1 MEPCDGYPTSLLKL
15 RNSQEE
21 FENKFYAAGECDRNA
36 IVASYIA
43 EVSSSDD
50 PFIVTDLGTDLE
62 WINTSRPLV
71 SSDLRGRVV
80 VLDFFTFCCINCQHV
95 LPTVK
100 HLEQEFPVQSGLLVV
115 GIHSAKFDH
124 EKQLGNVSKALMRL
138 GITHPVVNDAHS
150 SLWKHL
156 RINCWPTLVVLG
168 PSGQALLFLVGEG
181 ATQLLLPFCRV
192 AMERFHPSPV
202 TTLPL
207 APGALPTGPLCFP
220 AKVCATEMRLII
232 ADTGHHRIVITN
244 HSGKV
249 LQVVGGYEPGYRDG
263 PLNGALF
270 SEPNGVQ
277 WRDPHF
283 ILVADT
289 GNHAIREV
297 DLENGT
303 VSTLAGTGKQGEDTE
318 GGCLGQQQELNSPWD
333 IYLVDNVLFIAMAG
347 SHQIWAFF
355 FRDEVLFG
363 KQAYSKGTCACIAGS
378 GAEGN
383 RNNSYPLRAT
393 FAQPSGLCF
402 QPPSSLHIADS
413 ESSSIRSLSLK
424 DGTVRNVVGGG
435 LDPTD
440 LFCFGD
446 TDGVALNAKLQHP
459 LGVAW
464 STLKGRLYVADSYNH
479 KVKEV
484 DVEKRLCN
492 TLVGGASVEDLPGV
506 HSQFARLSEPGGLCI
521 FGSKMYVADTN
532 NHCVKV
538 VDLDSGRVDVLAIVA
553 PQATDCDGVSEESVS
568 GGKCVSSVKLSPG
581 GQLCLRLDPPVGLA
595 VGAPN
600 RWRVHCSQQVWLQNP
615 LPAGTLEPATQA
627 TANLTLHEHS
637 VEQEVN
643 IQVTLQVYLCKGDV
657 CAPHSWSFCVALF
670 VDNEGPKSQEVF
682 FSKDMY
688 A

>member
-115 GIHSAKFDH
+115 GVHSAKFDH

-156 RINCWPTLVVLG
+156 RINCWPT
-168 PSGQALLFLVGEG
+168 
-181 ATQLLLPFCRV
+181 
-192 AMERFHPSPV
+192 
-202 TTLPL
+202 
-207 APGALPTGPLCFP
+207 
-220 AKVCATEMRLII
+220 
-232 ADTGHHRIVITN
+232 
-244 HSGKV
+244 
-249 LQVVGGYEPGYRDG
+249 
-263 PLNGALF
+263 
-270 SEPNGVQ
+270 EPNGVH

-297 DLENGT
+297 NLENGT

-318 GGCLGQQQELNSPWD
+318 GGRLGQQQELNSPWD
-333 IYLVDNVLFIAMAG
+333 ICLVDNVLFIAMAG

-363 KQAYSKGTCACIAGS
+363 KHKGTCVCIAGS

-424 DGTVRNVVGGG
+424 NGTVRNVVGGG

-506 HSQFARLSEPGGLCI
+506 HF
-521 FGSKMYVADTN
+521 
-532 NHCVKV
+532 
-538 VDLDSGRVDVLAIVA
+538 
-553 PQATDCDGVSEESVS
+553 
-568 GGKCVSSVKLSPG
+568 
-581 GQLCLRLDPPVGLA
+581 PV
-595 VGAPN
+595 
-600 RWRVHCSQQVWLQNP
+600 
-615 LPAGTLEPATQA
+615 
-627 TANLTLHEHS
+627 
-637 VEQEVN
+637 
-643 IQVTLQVYLCKGDV
+643 CK
-657 CAPHSWSFCVALF
+657 A
-670 VDNEGPKSQEVF
+670 Q
-682 FSKDMY
+682 
-688 A
+688 

>member
-21 FENKFYAAGECDRNA
+21 FENKFYAAGGCDRNA
-36 IVASYIA
+36 VVASYIA

-50 PFIVTDLGTDLE
+50 PFTVTDLGTDLE

-71 SSDLRGRVV
+71 SYDLRGRVV

-100 HLEQEFPVQSGLLVV
+100 LLEQEFPVQSGLLVV
-115 GIHSAKFDH
+115 GVHSAKFDH

-150 SLWKHL
+150 SLWKRL

-181 ATQLLLPFCRV
+181 ATQLLLPFCRM
-192 AMERFHPSPV
+192 AMEHFHPSPV
-202 TTLPL
+202 TSLPL

-220 AKVCATEMRLII
+220 AKVCATETRLII
-232 ADTGHHRIVITN
+232 ADTGHHRIVITS
-244 HSGKV
+244 HSGTV
-249 LQVVGGYEPGYRDG
+249 LQAVGGYEPGYRDG
-263 PLNGALF
+263 PLNGTLF
-270 SEPNGVQ
+270 SEPNGVH

-289 GNHAIREV
+289 GNHAVREI

-303 VSTLAGTGKQGEDTE
+303 VSTLAGTGKQGQDTE
-318 GGCLGQQQELNSPWD
+318 GGRLGQQQELNSPWD
-333 IYLVDNVLFIAMAG
+333 VCLVDNVLFIAMAG

-355 FRDEVLFG
+355 FGDEVLFG
-363 KQAYSKGTCACIAGS
+363 KQTYSKGTCACIAGS

-424 DGTVRNVVGGG
+424 DGTVKNIVGGG
-435 LDPTD
+435 LDPT
-440 LFCFGD
+440 
-446 TDGVALNAKLQHP
+446 
-459 LGVAW
+459 
-464 STLKGRLYVADSYNH
+464 
-479 KVKEV
+479 
-484 DVEKRLCN
+484 
-492 TLVGGASVEDLPGV
+492 
-506 HSQFARLSEPGGLCI
+506 
-521 FGSKMYVADTN
+521 
-532 NHCVKV
+532 V
-538 VDLDSGRVDVLAIVA
+538 VDLDSGHVDVLAIVA
-553 PQATDCDGVSEESVS
+553 PQATDCDGVNEESVS
-568 GGKCVSSVKLSPG
+568 EGKCVSRVKLSPG
-581 GQLCLRLDPPVGLA
+581 GHLCLRFDPPVGLA

-600 RWRVHCSQQVWLQNP
+600 RWKVHCSHQVWTQNP

-627 TANLTLHEHS
+627 TANLTLHEHC
-637 VEQEVN
+637 VEQELN
-643 IQVTLQVYLCKGDV
+643 IQVTVQVYVCKGDV
-657 CAPHSWSFCVALF
+657 CAPRSWSFCVTLS
-670 VDNEGPKSQEVF
+670 VDNDGPKSQEVF
-682 FSKDMY
+682 FPKDVY

>member
-36 IVASYIA
+36 VVAGYIA

-50 PFIVTDLGTDLE
+50 PFTVTDLGTDLE

-71 SSDLRGRVV
+71 SYDLRGRVV

-100 HLEQEFPVQSGLLVV
+100 LLEQEFPVQSGLLVV
-115 GIHSAKFDH
+115 GVHSAKFDH

-150 SLWKHL
+150 SLWKRL

-181 ATQLLLPFCRV
+181 ATQLLLPFCRM
-192 AMERFHPSPV
+192 AMEHFHPSPV
-202 TTLPL
+202 TSLPL

-220 AKVCATEMRLII
+220 AKVCATETRLII
-232 ADTGHHRIVITN
+232 ADTGHHRIVITS
-244 HSGKV
+244 HSGTV
-249 LQVVGGYEPGYRDG
+249 LQAVGGYEPGYRDG

-270 SEPNGVQ
+270 SEPNGVH

-289 GNHAIREV
+289 GNHAVREI

-303 VSTLAGTGKQGEDTE
+303 VSTLAGT
-318 GGCLGQQQELNSPWD
+318 
-333 IYLVDNVLFIAMAG
+333 VDNVLFIAMAG

-355 FRDEVLFG
+355 FGDEVLFG
-363 KQAYSKGTCACIAGS
+363 KQTYSKGTCACIAGS

-424 DGTVRNVVGGG
+424 DGTVKNIVGGG

-484 DVEKRLCN
+484 YVEKRLCN
-492 TLVGGASVEDLPGV
+492 TLVGGATVEDSSGL
-506 HSQFARLSEPGGLCI
+506 HSQSAGLSEPGGLCI
-521 FGSKMYVADTN
+521 FGSRMYVADTN

-553 PQATDCDGVSEESVS
+553 PQATDCDGVNEESVS
-568 GGKCVSSVKLSPG
+568 EGKCVSRVKLSPG
-581 GQLCLRLDPPVGLA
+581 GHLCLRFDPPVW
-595 VGAPN
+595 PSC
-600 RWRVHCSQQVWLQNP
+600 WS
-615 LPAGTLEPATQA
+615 TEPM
-627 TANLTLHEHS
+627 E
-637 VEQEVN
+637 
-643 IQVTLQVYLCKGDV
+643 
-657 CAPHSWSFCVALF
+657 
-670 VDNEGPKSQEVF
+670 DNDGPKSQEVF
-682 FSKDMY
+682 FPKDVY